1 MSLPVLIRA
10 NTPPGVYPF
19 LLDPADTILSSTD
32 YATPGDPRGV
42 APIPFTPGQ
51 PGRIT
56 VTPEPASGGVLLCL
70 PAGIMLRWRRPLDT
84 RRGGTSNL
92 ATERG

>member
-1 MSLPVLIRA
+1 MLIRA

-51 PGRIT
+51 PGRT
-56 VTPEPASGGVLLCL
+56 AVTPEPASSPPDDVVDLVVAIPHPADGVL
-70 PAGIMLRWRRPLDT
+70 RHDVRPV
-84 RRGGTSNL
+84 RHHQ
-92 ATERG
+92 